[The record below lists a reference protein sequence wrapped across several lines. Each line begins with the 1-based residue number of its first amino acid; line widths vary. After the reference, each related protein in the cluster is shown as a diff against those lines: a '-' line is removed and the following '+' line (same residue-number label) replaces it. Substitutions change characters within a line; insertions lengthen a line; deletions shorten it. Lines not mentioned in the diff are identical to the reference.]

1 MQPNERNGTGLS
13 EARRALLQQYLRG
26 AKPATIPKREES
38 GPAPLS
44 YPQRQIWLHSQLAAG
59 WLIYNEPI
67 TIYRYG
73 PLDVSA
79 LERSFTEIVRRHEA
93 WRTTFKWDGDECVQI
108 VGPAPKCVK
117 LPIVDLRAHP
127 QAEAEARRLATT
139 DMHQPFDLAEGPMYR
154 LRLVRLRDDEHRL
167 YITLHHIIFDGVSLY
182 RVLLPE
188 LVKAYEAFSKNE
200 SPQLPDLPIQYCD
213 YAAWQRKSIK
223 EIPSQHLAYW
233 QSTLADLPVL
243 NLKTDHPHPPSQTY
257 PGAME
262 LFEVSG
268 ETSAALKALSR
279 EQRAAPFAVMAAA
292 FTALLHGYTEQEN
305 IVIGGISSGRDR
317 AETMNLLGCFLNTLP
332 ICCAFSKAD
341 RFVDLIAR
349 VRGTVLEALSHETP
363 FELLVQRFAGKRDPS
378 RAPLLQVLMVME
390 PPLDPLPTG
399 WGFAYMDV
407 KADTAKFDLQ
417 LGLEDR
423 DRGLAGSFIYNTDLF
438 EPQTIQLLKSRWL
451 NLLHRIAGA
460 PTQTVSKLI
469 AAVWRDTSA
478 LPPIEWSGTRTDY
491 PRDATIHQIFE
502 QQVARTP
509 AAVAIAFG
517 DTKMT
522 YRELNRRAN
531 CLARRLQKL
540 RVGRDVPVGVF
551 MERSPEMVVALLAI
565 LKAGGAYVPLDPSY
579 PAERISLMIGDTE
592 TPVILT
598 QSKIRS
604 ALVNSKWNPKILC
617 ADTETF
623 PEQSKT
629 SPQAD
634 VQASDIAYIMY
645 TSGSTGT
652 PKGVAVPHRAVV
664 RLVKNTTYASFS
676 TDETFLQLAP
686 ISFDASTF
694 EIWGPLLNGG
704 KLAVLP
710 SAAPTLEE
718 IGRAIAEHRVTT
730 LWLTAGLFNAMV
742 DERVE
747 DLRPLRQLLTGGDVL
762 SFPHVRRAI
771 DALPNTRLINGYGP
785 TESTTF
791 ACCHTIQ
798 TIEASERSVPIG
810 KPINN
815 TTVYIVDANLKPV
828 PIGVPGELCIGG
840 DGLARGYWRHNEL
853 TAEKFVADPFSR
865 ELNAQLYKTGDLA
878 RWRNDGVIEFLGR
891 KDSQIKLRGFRVEP
905 GEVEAALKRQ
915 ADVRDAAV
923 VACKDARGEKHL
935 VAYVVGRASSEKLLV
950 GLRKSLPDYMVPSVI
965 TILTALPRTANGK
978 LDRFAL
984 PIPDLLDEPTA
995 PVAAPRT
1002 SLEQKLAGTW
1012 ASVLGL
1018 DRVNPF
1024 ESFFDLGGHSLAG
1037 LRVVNQLSE
1046 NLGQRLSPAIFIE
1059 APTVAAMAELLEAK
1073 YPDAVARWVAE
1084 EKRGSIQ
1091 SQRAEKHVR
1100 VAEYQ
1105 KVRPYLSLQ
1114 MELIAS
1120 WEDLLGV
1127 RGIGIRDNFFELG
1140 GNPQLASRMFQ
1151 RAEHLCGTAIDP
1163 SSKFSENP
1171 TIEAL
1176 AAEIVHEVIDESAS
1190 LLTIQEHGSR
1200 TPFFYLHGDLL
1211 GGGFYTLKLARAL
1224 GTDQPLYVLPPHHIR
1239 DLPEMPTI
1247 EQMAAAHLEAIR
1259 TVRPRGP
1266 YIIGGF
1272 CLGAVVAYEL
1282 AQQIAASG
1290 ETVEMLVLIDAEPAD
1305 KPLQLLRSVCE
1316 TFARWFHWDDRL
1328 QLNRFRQWALLHTK
1342 FDWWWKSDVSK
1353 KIRSTVRKIRNRMF
1367 PQRPAIN
1374 TAQDERIPVRDVATG
1389 FLWAATGYRPKP
1401 YPGLMS
1407 VLLSEDLLERGD
1419 HLDREW
1425 RRLAHQAAVFPLKGS
1440 HLECITAH
1448 VGSLA
1453 ETIDRCLRTVVA
1465 DRSSSGR
1472 YSSSSILE
1480 ETSLRK

>member
-1 MQPNERNGTGLS
+1 M
-13 EARRALLQQYLRG
+13 RA
-26 AKPATIPKREES
+26 I
-38 GPAPLS
+38 
-44 YPQRQIWLHSQLAAG
+44 
-59 WLIYNEPI
+59 
-67 TIYRYG
+67 
-73 PLDVSA
+73 
-79 LERSFTEIVRRHEA
+79 
-93 WRTTFKWDGDECVQI
+93 
-108 VGPAPKCVK
+108 
-117 LPIVDLRAHP
+117 
-127 QAEAEARRLATT
+127 
-139 DMHQPFDLAEGPMYR
+139 
-154 LRLVRLRDDEHRL
+154 
-167 YITLHHIIFDGVSLY
+167 
-182 RVLLPE
+182 
-188 LVKAYEAFSKNE
+188 
-200 SPQLPDLPIQYCD
+200 
-213 YAAWQRKSIK
+213 
-223 EIPSQHLAYW
+223 
-233 QSTLADLPVL
+233 
-243 NLKTDHPHPPSQTY
+243 
-257 PGAME
+257 
-262 LFEVSG
+262 
-268 ETSAALKALSR
+268 
-279 EQRAAPFAVMAAA
+279 
-292 FTALLHGYTEQEN
+292 
-305 IVIGGISSGRDR
+305 
-317 AETMNLLGCFLNTLP
+317 
-332 ICCAFSKAD
+332 
-341 RFVDLIAR
+341 
-349 VRGTVLEALSHETP
+349 
-363 FELLVQRFAGKRDPS
+363 
-378 RAPLLQVLMVME
+378 
-390 PPLDPLPTG
+390 
-399 WGFAYMDV
+399 
-407 KADTAKFDLQ
+407 
-417 LGLEDR
+417 
-423 DRGLAGSFIYNTDLF
+423 
-438 EPQTIQLLKSRWL
+438 
-451 NLLHRIAGA
+451 
-460 PTQTVSKLI
+460 VSKLV
-469 AAVWRDTSA
+469 AAVWQDTSS
-478 LPPIEWSGTRTDY
+478 LPPMEWSGTRTDY
-491 PRDATIHQIFE
+491 PRDATVHEIVE

-517 DTKMT
+517 DIKVT
-522 YRELNRRAN
+522 YEELNRRAN

-540 RVGRDVPVGVF
+540 GVGRDIPVGVF

-579 PAERISLMIGDTE
+579 PAERINVMIADTE
-592 TPVILT
+592 APVILT
-598 QSKIRS
+598 QSK
-604 ALVNSKWNPKILC
+604 LKTGLGNSKWKPKILC
-617 ADTETF
+617 VDTDAF
-623 PEQSKT
+623 PEEPETRLQV
-629 SPQAD
+629 D
-634 VQASDIAYIMY
+634 VQSSDIAYIMY

-664 RLVKNTTYASFS
+664 RLVKKTNYASFS
-676 TDETFLQLAP
+676 PDETFLQLAP

-704 KLAVLP
+704 KLAVMPPTL
-710 SAAPTLEE
+710 PTLEG
-718 IGRAIAEHRVTT
+718 IGRAIAEHGVTT

-742 DERVE
+742 DERLE
-747 DLRPLRQLLTGGDVL
+747 DLQPLHQLLTGGDVL
-762 SFPHVRRAI
+762 SVAHVRKAL

-798 TIEASERSVPIG
+798 ATEVVDRSVPIG

-815 TTVYIVDANLKPV
+815 TTVYILDPKLKPV
-828 PIGVPGELCIGG
+828 PVGAPGELCIGG

-905 GEVEAALKRQ
+905 GEVEAALKRK

-923 VACKDARGEKHL
+923 VACKDARGEKRL
-935 VAYVVGRASSEKLLV
+935 VAYVVGRASSEKLLA
-950 GLRKSLPDYMVPSVI
+950 GLRKSLPDYMVPSLI
-965 TILTALPRTANGK
+965 TSLTALPRTANGK

-984 PIPDLLDEPTA
+984 PIPNLLDEPTA

-1002 SLEQKLAGTW
+1002 SLEQELASIW
-1012 ASVLGL
+1012 AGVLGL

-1037 LRVVNQLSE
+1037 LRVVNQLSK

-1059 APTVAAMAELLEAK
+1059 APTVSAMAELLETK
-1073 YPDAVARWVAE
+1073 YPDAVAHWVGKP
-1084 EKRGSIQ
+1084 KRGS
-1091 SQRAEKHVR
+1091 K
-1100 VAEYQ
+1100 Q

-1114 MELIAS
+1114 LELIAI
-1120 WEDLLGV
+1120 WEELLGV

-1140 GNPQLASRMFQ
+1140 GNPLLATRMFQ
-1151 RAEHLCGTAIDP
+1151 RAKHLCGTAIDA
-1163 SSKFSENP
+1163 SSNFSENP

-1211 GGGFYTLKLARAL
+1211 GGGFYALKLARAL

-1328 QLNRFRQWALLHTK
+1328 QLNRFRQWTLLHTK
-1342 FDWWWKSDVSK
+1342 FDWWWKSDVFK
-1353 KIRSTVRKIRNRMF
+1353 KIRSAVRKIRNRMF